1 MALPPSC
8 AAALPAS
15 TSTTAATVLATF
27 MHNSKTL
34 GAAPGARNHPP
45 ICVERQCRQGRNC
58 MKACAGIKITPFRI
72 GAFMTEYLRAAIAGL
87 ACLASLAAGTLP
99 SAAADYPN
107 RPVHWLI
114 GFAAGGPVD
123 IVARIMSQWLSD
135 RLGQQFIVENRAG
148 SGGNLAAAAAVNS
161 PPDGYTLL
169 FVAPNNAIS
178 ASLYKKLPYDF
189 IRDTV
194 PVASIMQLT
203 NMLVVS
209 NDMPVKTVQE
219 FIDYCKANPGKVAY
233 ASSGNG
239 TSVHM
244 SAELF
249 KAMTKIDMI
258 HVPYRGSALA
268 FPDII
273 SNKVQLIFDNL
284 PSALEQARG
293 GSVRALGVTSPQRWP
308 GVPDVPAIAETVPG
322 FESVGFYGISAPKG
336 TPPEIVDL
344 LNKAVGEALQDPK
357 LVARLAEI
365 GGIPKPMSPAEFGRL
380 IAEET
385 QKWRKVVAFAGVSV
399 D

>member
-1 MALPPSC
+1 MMIRLFRAMIFSLTC
-8 AAALPAS
+8 
-15 TSTTAATVLATF
+15 VLAIA
-27 MHNSKTL
+27 S
-34 GAAPGARNHPP
+34 GAAP
-45 ICVERQCRQGRNC
+45 
-58 MKACAGIKITPFRI
+58 
-72 GAFMTEYLRAAIAGL
+72 
-87 ACLASLAAGTLP
+87 S
-99 SAAADYPN
+99 SAADYPN
-107 RPVHWLI
+107 RPVKWLI

-135 RLGQQFIVENRAG
+135 RFGQQFVVENRTG
-148 SGGNLAAAAAVNS
+148 SGGNIAAAAAITS

-178 ASLYKKLPYDF
+178 TSLYKKLPYDF

-209 NDMPVKTVQE
+209 NATPAKTVKE
-219 FIDYCKANPGKVAY
+219 FIDYCKANPGKISY

-249 KAMTKIDMI
+249 KAMTKCEMQ

-273 SNKVQLIFDNL
+273 SDKVQLIFDNL
-284 PSALEQARG
+284 PSAMEQAKG
-293 GSVRALGVTSPQRWP
+293 GTVRALGVTSPQRWP
-308 GVPDVPAIAETVPG
+308 SVPDVPAIAETVPG

-336 TPPEIVDL
+336 TPPEVIEI
-344 LNKAVGEALQDPK
+344 LNKAVAEALKDPK
-357 LVARLAEI
+357 LVARLAEV
-365 GGIPKPMSPAEFGRL
+365 GGIPKPMTPAEFGKL
-380 IAEET
+380 VADET
-385 QKWRKVVAFAGVSV
+385 EKWRKVVAFAGVSV

>member
-1 MALPPSC
+1 M
-8 AAALPAS
+8 
-15 TSTTAATVLATF
+15 
-27 MHNSKTL
+27 
-34 GAAPGARNHPP
+34 RN
-45 ICVERQCRQGRNC
+45 
-58 MKACAGIKITPFRI
+58 
-72 GAFMTEYLRAAIAGL
+72 LRAAIIAAVGLAGL
-87 ACLASLAAGTLP
+87 ITGNVTAH
-99 SAAADYPN
+99 AADYPN

-114 GFAAGGPVD
+114 GFTAGGPVD
-123 IVARIMSQWLSD
+123 IVARIMSQWLSEHF
-135 RLGQQFIVENRAG
+135 GQQFVVENRAG
-148 SGGNLAAAAAVNS
+148 SGGNIAAAAAINS
-161 PPDGYTLL
+161 PPDGYTIL

-178 ASLYKKLPYDF
+178 TSLYKHLSYDF

-209 NDMPVKTVQE
+209 NAMPAKTVQE
-219 FIDYCKANPGKVAY
+219 FIDYCKANPNKISY

-249 KAMTKIDMI
+249 KAMTKCEMV
-258 HVPYRGSALA
+258 HVPYRGSAIA

-284 PSALEQARG
+284 PSALEQSRSG
-293 GSVRALGVTSPQRWP
+293 TVRALGVTSPQRWP

-336 TPPEIVDL
+336 TPPEIVET
-344 LNKAVGEALQDPK
+344 LNKAVNEALRDPR
-357 LVARLAEI
+357 LVAKLAEF
-365 GGIPKPMSPAEFGRL
+365 GGIPKPMTPAEFGTL
-380 IAEET
+380 ITDET
-385 QKWRKVVAFAGVSV
+385 EKWRKVVEFAGVSV